1 MKQTFRFGTFRGI
14 PVGVHWSV
22 LVIMLLITE
31 ILGRSVLPTADPAAS
46 PGLRWTAAAVAAV
59 LFMGSLAA
67 HEIAHAIVARHHGVG
82 VASITLWALGGL
94 AELDGE
100 PATAR
105 ADLQIAGVGPL
116 TSAAAGGVFAGAWQA
131 AEALGAP
138 VIATASLSWLA
149 ATNVLIAVF
158 NLLPG
163 APLDGGRILRA
174 LLWGRSGDKARATR
188 TAQHAGLWLG
198 RVMMGGGLLMLLL
211 WSWWNGLWL
220 ALIGWFISSSARA
233 EERWSDLREAARDLR
248 VADIMRHD
256 PDHGWTWQPAAGFIR
271 DVAVRSRQSVFPV
284 VSVSG
289 EPVGAVTTDRLS
301 RIPAWDTGVTLGD
314 VSVTLGP
321 DRVVAPERP
330 VDTLLQMAP
339 VAGDLVAAVASDHHL
354 VGIVTTEDLQRMMR
368 QTPLRRGS
376 PTPA

>member
-14 PVGVHWSV
+14 PVGMHWSV

-31 ILGRSVLPTADPAAS
+31 ILGRSVLPAADPAAS
-46 PGLRWTAAAVAAV
+46 PGVRWTAAVLAAV

-67 HEIAHAIVARHHGVG
+67 HEVAHAIVARRHGVG
-82 VASITLWALGGL
+82 VGSITLWALGGL

-116 TSAAAGGVFAGAWQA
+116 TSAVAGAVFAGLWQA
-131 AEALGAP
+131 GEALGAP
-138 VIATASLSWLA
+138 VIVSASLSWLA
-149 ATNVLIAVF
+149 VTNVLIAVF

-174 LLWGRSGDKARATR
+174 LLWGRSGDKPRATR
-188 TAQHAGLWLG
+188 TAQHAGLALG
-198 RVMMGGGLLMLLL
+198 RVMIGAGLLMLLL

-233 EERWSDLREAARDLR
+233 EERWTDLREAARDLR
-248 VADIMRHD
+248 VADIMTRD
-256 PDHGWTWQPAAGFIR
+256 PDNGWTWQAAAPFIR
-271 DVAVRSRQSVFPV
+271 DVAVPSRQSVFPV

-289 EPVGAVTTDRLS
+289 EPVGAVTSDRLT
-301 RIPAWDTGVTLGD
+301 RVPAWDTGATLGD
-314 VSVTLGP
+314 LSVPLGS
-321 DRVVAPERP
+321 DRVVDPERP
-330 VDTLLQMAP
+330 VDVLLPMAP
-339 VAGDLVAAVASDHHL
+339 VAGDLVAAGAADHHL
-354 VGIVTTEDLQRMMR
+354 VGMVTTEDLQRMMR
-368 QTPLRRGS
+368 QTRLRRGS
-376 PTPA
+376 PAAA